1 MLRAKMRVG
10 CDVRDACVCRDCEIV
25 LTLRGEGR
33 LGGCAGTVQG
43 SLRFVPRGLC
53 PQDVDSLG
61 SSIACR
67 LLVGGK
73 GPMELLLG
81 PVEDPGRQS

>member
-1 MLRAKMRVG
+1 VLRAKTRVG
-10 CDVRDACVCRDCEIV
+10 CEVRDACVCRDCEIV

-33 LGGCAGTVQG
+33 LGGSAGTVQG

-53 PQDVDSLG
+53 PQEVDSLG
-61 SSIACR
+61 SSIVCR
-67 LLVGGK
+67 LLGGE

-81 PVEDPGRQS
+81 PAEDPGKQR